1 MKNEIVCRRLKECSV
16 ACGLTQKEVA
26 KDIGVSQPV
35 YSRYENG
42 VCECTYIQLAK
53 LCDLFDVSADYILGR
68 VDF

>member
-1 MKNEIVCRRLKECSV
+1 MKNEIVCRRLKECRV
-16 ACGLTQKEVA
+16 ACGLTQTEVA